1 MKKVLLLLVMA
12 FVAMAGYSQEVL
24 GKWLT
29 EAGNAQVEIYL
40 DGNKLNGKIVWLE
53 KGPDTKDT
61 HNPDPKLQSR
71 KLMGVHIL
79 SGLKKTKNK
88 WEGGKIYNPKNGKS
102 YKCSLW
108 LEGDQLKVRGYIG
121 VFFETQTWKRVKK

>member
-79 SGLKKTKNK
+79 SGLKKQPRTSMSARHFGITMSG
-88 WEGGKIYNPKNGKS
+88 WPTMRLS
-102 YKCSLW
+102 
-108 LEGDQLKVRGYIG
+108 
-121 VFFETQTWKRVKK
+121 QTRKR